1 MIATAIKLQEA
12 SRDAVHDDM
21 VMLVAKHIVDIRNEV
36 DEETFI
42 REIFNYSAML
52 SAMTTTL
59 VAHAL
64 LTEEQINDMLD
75 TIKEMDKVG
84 EELLNEYGNN

>member
-12 SRDAVHDDM
+12 SKDAVHDEM
-21 VMLVAKHIVDIRNEV
+21 IMEIVKHIMEIRNVV
-36 DEETFI
+36 DDEGFI
-42 REIFNYSAML
+42 KEMYNYSAML

-64 LTEEQINDMLD
+64 LTEEQINDMLEA
-75 TIKEMDKVG
+75 IKEMDKVG

>member
-21 VMLVAKHIVDIRNEV
+21 IMLVAKHIVDIRDKV

-59 VAHAL
+59 VTHAL
-64 LTEEQINDMLD
+64 LTEEQLNDMLE

>member
-12 SRDAVHDDM
+12 SKDAVHDDM
-21 VMLVAKHIVDIRNEV
+21 IMEIVKHIVDIRNVV
-36 DEETFI
+36 DENSFI
-42 REIFNYSAML
+42 REMYNYSATL

-64 LTEEQINDMLD
+64 LTEEQLNDMLEA
-75 TIKEMDKVG
+75 IKEMDTVG
-84 EELLNEYGNN
+84 EELLNEYRND

>member
-12 SRDAVHDDM
+12 SRDGVHDEM
-21 VMLVAKHIVDIRNEV
+21 VMEIVKHIVDIRGVV

-42 REIFNYSAML
+42 KEMYNYSAML

-59 VAHAL
+59 VTHAL
-64 LTEEQINDMLD
+64 LTEEQLNDMLE
-75 TIKEMDKVG
+75 TMKEMDTVG
-84 EELLNEYGNN
+84 EELLNEYRNN

>member
-12 SRDAVHDDM
+12 SKNAVHDDM
-21 VMLVAKHIVDIRNEV
+21 IMLVAKHIVDIRNEV

-59 VAHAL
+59 VTHAL
-64 LTEEQINDMLD
+64 LTEEQINDMLE

>member
-12 SRDAVHDDM
+12 SKDAVHDEM
-21 VMLVAKHIVDIRNEV
+21 IMEIVKHIVDIRGVV

-42 REIFNYSAML
+42 KEMYNYSAML

-59 VAHAL
+59 VTHAL
-64 LTEEQINDMLD
+64 LTESQIH
-75 TIKEMDKVG
+75 EMISSI
-84 EELLNEYGNN
+84 NEFETLGKDIINGN

>member
-12 SRDAVHDDM
+12 SRDAVHDEM
-21 VMLVAKHIVDIRNEV
+21 VMEIVKHIVSIRDVV
-36 DEETFI
+36 DDESFI
-42 REIFNYSAML
+42 KEMYNYSAML

-64 LTEEQINDMLD
+64 LTEEQLNDMMEA
-75 TIKEMDKVG
+75 IKEMDTVG
-84 EELLNEYGNN
+84 EELLNEYRNN

>member
-12 SRDAVHDDM
+12 SKDAVHDDM
-21 VMLVAKHIVDIRNEV
+21 IMLVAKHIVDIRNEV

-64 LTEEQINDMLD
+64 LTEEQINDMLE

>member
-21 VMLVAKHIVDIRNEV
+21 IMEIVKHIVSIRNEV
-36 DEETFI
+36 DDESFI
-42 REIFNYSAML
+42 REMFNYSAML

-59 VAHAL
+59 VTHAL
-64 LTEEQINDMLD
+64 LTEEQLNDMMD
-75 TIKEMDKVG
+75 TIKEMDTVG
-84 EELLNEYGNN
+84 EELLNEYRNN

>member
-21 VMLVAKHIVDIRNEV
+21 IMEIAKHIFIIRNEV
-36 DEETFI
+36 DDETFI
-42 REIFNYSAML
+42 KEMYNYSAML

-59 VAHAL
+59 VTHAL
-64 LTEEQINDMLD
+64 LTEEQLNDMLE
-75 TIKEMDKVG
+75 TIKEMDTVG
-84 EELLNEYGNN
+84 EELLNEYRNN

>member
-12 SRDAVHDDM
+12 SKDAVHDEM
-21 VMLVAKHIVDIRNEV
+21 IMEIVKHIMEIRNVV
-36 DEETFI
+36 DDEGFI
-42 REIFNYSAML
+42 KEMYNYSAML

-64 LTEEQINDMLD
+64 LTEEQINDMLE

>member
-21 VMLVAKHIVDIRNEV
+21 VMLVAKHIVDIRDKV

-59 VAHAL
+59 VTHAL
-64 LTEEQINDMLD
+64 LTEEQLNDMLEA
-75 TIKEMDKVG
+75 IKEMDTVG
-84 EELLNEYGNN
+84 EELLKEYGNN

>member
-21 VMLVAKHIVDIRNEV
+21 VMEIVKHIVNIRSEV
-36 DEETFI
+36 DDDTFI
-42 REIFNYSAML
+42 KEMYNYSAML

-59 VAHAL
+59 VTHAL
-64 LTEEQINDMLD
+64 LTEEQINDMLE

-84 EELLNEYGNN
+84 EELLNEYRND

>member
-59 VAHAL
+59 VTHAL
-64 LTEEQINDMLD
+64 LTEEQINDMLE

-84 EELLNEYGNN
+84 EELLNEYRND